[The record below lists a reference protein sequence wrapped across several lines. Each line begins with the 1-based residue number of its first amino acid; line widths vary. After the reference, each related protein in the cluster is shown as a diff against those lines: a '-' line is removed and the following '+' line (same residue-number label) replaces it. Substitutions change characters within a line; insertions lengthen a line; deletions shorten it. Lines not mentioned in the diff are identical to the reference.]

1 MLSKKAK
8 YAIKALL
15 ALADHEREEPMRIAD
30 LARAEQIPPKFLELI
45 LLGLKNQGIL
55 QSRKGKGGGYL
66 LARDP
71 ADIYLGQIVRMF
83 DGPLA
88 PVPCASQTAYV
99 PCADCRRRGGMRRP
113 PGNEGSARRD
123 RQGPR
128 RDQPGLASTQGPA
141 RYPSR
146 PDSLTGPTR
155 TTPGPVGTRF
165 AYLLDQLDRVY
176 RVMDISPPANGRLD
190 TRQDSPL
197 SLPPALQRELGQAL
211 RSIRY
216 GTIEIVI
223 HDGRVVQ
230 LERREKVRF
239 DTEVRERGK

>member
-15 ALADHEREEPMRIAD
+15 ALADRADEEPMRIAD

-71 ADIYLGQIVRMF
+71 AEIYLGQIVRMF

-99 PCADCRRRGGMRRP
+99 RCADCR
-113 PGNEGSARRD
+113 NEAVCGVRLAMKEVRDVTARVLD
-123 RQGPR
+123 GTS
-128 RDQPGLASTQGPA
+128 LASLCRKVERA
-141 RYPSR
+141 SA
-146 PDSLTGPTR
+146 SS
-155 TTPGPVGTRF
+155 
-165 AYLLDQLDRVY
+165 
-176 RVMDISPPANGRLD
+176 SPQ
-190 TRQDSPL
+190 T
-197 SLPPALQRELGQAL
+197 
-211 RSIRY
+211 
-216 GTIEIVI
+216 
-223 HDGRVVQ
+223 
-230 LERREKVRF
+230 
-239 DTEVRERGK
+239 

>member
-15 ALADHEREEPMRIAD
+15 ALADQHPDEPMRIAD

-71 ADIYLGQIVRMF
+71 AKIYLGQIVRMF

-99 PCADCRRRGGMRRP
+99 RCADCRSEAVCGVRLAMKEVRDATARILDGTSLATLRRKVER
-113 PGNEGSARRD
+113 
-123 RQGPR
+123 
-128 RDQPGLASTQGPA
+128 
-141 RYPSR
+141 
-146 PDSLTGPTR
+146 
-155 TTPGPVGTRF
+155 
-165 AYLLDQLDRVY
+165 
-176 RVMDISPPANGRLD
+176 ISPPASR
-190 TRQDSPL
+190 
-197 SLPPALQRELGQAL
+197 
-211 RSIRY
+211 
-216 GTIEIVI
+216 
-223 HDGRVVQ
+223 
-230 LERREKVRF
+230 
-239 DTEVRERGK
+239 